1 MKSRKDFSKSI
12 KKLPK
17 DLLNQKK
24 PNNSNLMNSLEDKA
38 KQIIAFLEDSLNKQ
52 SQQ

>member
-1 MKSRKDFSKSI
+1 MKSRKDFSRSI
-12 KKLPK
+12 KKSLK

-24 PNNSNLMNSLEDKA
+24 LNNNSLMNSLEDKA
-38 KQIIAFLEDSLNKQ
+38 KQIIAFLDDSLNKQ